1 MMTTNKKS
9 ILSIIA
15 LSLIIAGL
23 IVGALIGDSPETTI
37 MAPSFPHI
45 G

>member
-1 MMTTNKKS
+1 MITINKKS

-23 IVGALIGDSPETTI
+23 VVGALIGDNPETTI
-37 MAPSFPHI
+37 LAPSFLHI
-45 G
+45 R